1 MREKAERDAIRAK
14 AAEERKRKKIEAQ
27 SMCGAKGDE
36 ARRKVLREREEN
48 ETDEKK
54 EESITLSPPL
64 C

>member
-1 MREKAERDAIRAK
+1 
-14 AAEERKRKKIEAQ
+14 
-27 SMCGAKGDE
+27 MCGANGDE
-36 ARRKVLREREEN
+36 ARRKVLRECEEN